1 MDEQPEWLDISRRL
15 RPHLLNKLGSP
26 ADADDALQNA
36 LIRIHR
42 GLGGLGQPERL
53 IPWMYR
59 IAQNAAIDQLR
70 DRSRHPVAR
79 EGAGEETVA
88 PAAEEDPAIAR
99 DVANYVASLVSVLDE
114 PYRTAVELTEIE
126 GMTQKAAAEA
136 QGVSLT
142 AMKSRVQRGREK
154 LRRELERCCTIALD
168 GRRRV
173 VDCKPRQ
180 SGNDCC

>member
-15 RPHLLNKLGSP
+15 RPYLLNKLGSP

-36 LIRIHR
+36 LLRIHR
-42 GLGGLGQPERL
+42 GLDGLEQPERL

-59 IAQNAAIDQLR
+59 IAQNAAVDLLR
-70 DRSRHPVAR
+70 DRTRHPVAR
-79 EGAGEETVA
+79 EGAAVEAEA
-88 PAAEEDPAIAR
+88 PSADDDSAIAA

-114 PYRTAVELTEIE
+114 PYKTALELTEIE
-126 GMTQKAAAEA
+126 GLTHKAAAEA

-154 LRRELERCCTIALD
+154 LRRELERCCAIALD